1 VVAGYF
7 TALRSSRRAQFIGL
21 ASGGHEFR
29 RDTRQPEE
37 GKFHWRSGFVAST
50 VAVIPAIIGESLR
63 LMVMRWRYSGT
74 WDKVERRRSLA
85 CLSTST
91 APCAVRWPD
100 LFMAGVIHGGDSC
113 LIPSAIHLVSINHG
127 DQKRESAHDGRR
139 RRDIL
144 RWRSDPHKTLY
155 HGMLHSV
162 NLTTIV

>member
-21 ASGGHEFR
+21 ASGDREFG
-29 RDTRQPEE
+29 RDTRRPEE

-50 VAVIPAIIGESLR
+50 VAVISAINGESLR
-63 LMVMRWRYSGT
+63 LTAMRWRYSGT
-74 WDKVERRRSLA
+74 WHKVERQRSPA

-91 APCAVRWPD
+91 AACAVRWPD
-100 LFMAGVIHGGDSC
+100 LFMAGVIHDGDSC
-113 LIPSAIHLVSINHG
+113 LIPSAIHLVSTNHG
-127 DQKRESAHDGRR
+127 DQKCESAHGGRR

-144 RWRSDPHKTLY
+144 RWWSDPHKTLY

-162 NLTTIV
+162 NLTAIV